1 MASEIEQLYELKCE
15 IKCCEICGD
24 WIDWT
29 NKLIVIKRKHY
40 HKNCIVTLYREFLR
54 RQKLAPYLIPSVP
67 YHQPYPH

>member
-29 NKLIVIKRKHY
+29 NKLVIIKRKHY
-40 HKNCIVTLYREFLR
+40 HKNCILTLYREFLHT
-54 RQKLAPYLIPSVP
+54 QKLAPCLIPSAP
-67 YHQPYPH
+67 YRQPYPR

>member
-1 MASEIEQLYELKCE
+1 MASEIEYQLKCE

-40 HKNCIVTLYREFLR
+40 HQNCIVDLYL
-54 RQKLAPYLIPSVP
+54 KLQPLNHLVYHGSLCKSLPVQFQIP
-67 YHQPYPH
+67 